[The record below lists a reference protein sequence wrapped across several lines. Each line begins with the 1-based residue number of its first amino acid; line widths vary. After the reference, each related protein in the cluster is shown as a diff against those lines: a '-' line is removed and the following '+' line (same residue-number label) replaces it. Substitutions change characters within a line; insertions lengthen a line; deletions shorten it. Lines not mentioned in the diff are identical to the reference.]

1 MDSNRC
7 EGDTC
12 QLQVEQSELPTTSL
26 DAISN
31 IEEHA
36 CQNEVELQT
45 TPLDTIAIVTGT
57 SEDLSSVVE
66 RSESFVEKLAR
77 CVSKHQLVPGSV
89 SLKDTSLKGPGVCM
103 FTYHPGKSENFG
115 YFFIKKGSE
124 LWNEYERAHPRI
136 GELFASRRNP
146 HDLVCIGVT
155 LDTKKPFSE
164 EVVFSYYS
172 FHTHELLMML

>member
-1 MDSNRC
+1 MDSTNSDRYD
-7 EGDTC
+7 G

-26 DAISN
+26 DIVNSS
-31 IEEHA
+31 EGDA

-45 TPLDTIAIVTGT
+45 TPLDTITIVATT
-57 SEDLSSVVE
+57 SDDLSNAVE
-66 RSESFVEKLAR
+66 RNESFVEKLAK

-103 FTYHPGKSENFG
+103 FTYHPEKSENFG

-124 LWNEYERAHPRI
+124 LWNEYERAHSRI
-136 GELFASRRNP
+136 GELFASRKNP
-146 HDLVCIGVT
+146 HDLICIGVT

>member
-1 MDSNRC
+1 MDSTNSDRYD
-7 EGDTC
+7 G

-26 DAISN
+26 DIVNSS
-31 IEEHA
+31 EGDA

-45 TPLDTIAIVTGT
+45 TPLDTITIVATT
-57 SEDLSSVVE
+57 RDDLSNAVE
-66 RSESFVEKLAR
+66 RSESFVEKLAK

-103 FTYHPGKSENFG
+103 FTYHPEKSENFG

-136 GELFASRRNP
+136 GELFASRKNP
-146 HDLVCIGVT
+146 HDLICIGVT